1 MSWNLELDAVESY
14 CGTWSSYLRLIWEDI
29 ALDLDVFEIGGR
41 REGHLRPNLEV
52 PRFARVAEL
61 VTTDLVTSGS
71 QN

>member
-1 MSWNLELDAVESY
+1 M
-14 CGTWSSYLRLIWEDI
+14 
-29 ALDLDVFEIGGR
+29 DLDVFEIGGR

-52 PRFARVAEL
+52 PRFVRAAEL